1 MWDAAKAV
9 IRGQLISYASAKKK
23 KSITKQA
30 EQLKKELIYLE
41 QCHKQSPTE
50 ENLRK
55 LYAARTNLNLIQTE
69 HIKKLL
75 FFTKQKY
82 HEYGNKPSKLLA
94 YQLKKERTES
104 TIKCTRNAACQ
115 LKYDTQ
121 SIKSSFLDF
130 YKQFYTSE
138 NPYATDIHRFLEK
151 YPYPL
156 SQRMR
161 RSS

>member
-1 MWDAAKAV
+1 M
-9 IRGQLISYASAKKK
+9 
-23 KSITKQA
+23 
-30 EQLKKELIYLE
+30 E

-55 LYAARTNLNLIQTE
+55 LNATRTNLNLIQTE

-75 FFTKQKY
+75 FFTRQRY
-82 HEYGNKPSKLLA
+82 HEYGNKPSRLSA
-94 YQLKKERTES
+94 YQLKKERAEN
-104 TIKCTRNAACQ
+104 TIKCTRNAAGQ
-115 LKYDTQ
+115 LKYDIQ

-130 YKQFYTSE
+130 YTQLYASE
-138 NPYATDIHRFLEK
+138 NPSGTDIHRFLEK

-156 SQRMR
+156 SQRMK